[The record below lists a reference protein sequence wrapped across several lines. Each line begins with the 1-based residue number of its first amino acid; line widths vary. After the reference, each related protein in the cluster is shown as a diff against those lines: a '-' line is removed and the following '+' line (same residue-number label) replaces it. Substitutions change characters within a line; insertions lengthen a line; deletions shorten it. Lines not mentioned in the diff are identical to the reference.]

1 MNLVMALSLSI
12 LVYNFAEI
20 LLRFINRK
28 YITYKKRLDIIKEES
43 LLGYGGRKRKTKI
56 KNSCS

>member
-12 LVYNFAEI
+12 LVYNITEI

-28 YITYKKRLDIIKEES
+28 YITYKKDWIL
-43 LLGYGGRKRKTKI
+43 
-56 KNSCS
+56 